1 MAWASVGNIR
11 GPATTDPYPSY
22 SGVTSGRFD
31 GPGSTFNWKASNT
44 RRMRAALMNAQ
55 AESDR
60 CRIVWIG
67 DSATAGYGVTVGVE
81 DHPAVVRRM
90 LTGAGYRVGEI
101 VQFNNNDTHD
111 SRFTYGGSWTVGPKY
126 FPYFTGGTSAWINY
140 TSSVPGTKVYIVCG
154 DVPDTSFTYSIDGAS
169 AVTVSPTGGPVGTR
183 IVEVS
188 GLADGF
194 HNVVITSGGISYLA
208 AIGVGYG
215 STLELMNAG
224 VSQSTA
230 QEWQLAATDFGP
242 NSIAAT
248 VSPDVV
254 FINVGANDFGND
266 GTSVTQIRTY
276 LTNIITQFSAT
287 ADCILMVPS
296 WPDRPNFDQFFAG
309 LYATAIEH
317 DLPLIDVSN
326 VLGDHA
332 AGVALGLFQAD
343 GLHLTPPG
351 NAAVAALQF
360 SALEKVGLIAADQKA
375 FVPKVGNSTIYG
387 DIVMKGS
394 IEAWAVYSD
403 GIVGSGSAPINPEH
417 LTRKDYV
424 DTALSGKV
432 GTGDTRLTNA
442 RTPTAHAATHASGG
456 TDAVTPAAIGAAATS
471 HAHAGGDIT
480 SGTVAYARLP
490 VGTAA
495 STVAAGDDS
504 RLSDARTPTAHV
516 HAGTDIT
523 TGTVPYARLPVGTA
537 ASTVAAGNDS
547 RLSDARTPTAHV
559 HAGTD
564 ITTGTVAYA
573 RLPVGTA
580 ASTVAAGDDSRLT
593 NARTPTTHAS
603 THATGGSDV
612 VSPASIGAAAT
623 SHTHAAAD
631 VSSGTLAAARL
642 PLVTSTPVTVTY
654 SATVAIDPTAGNN
667 FKITATGALAL
678 SVSTTGATDG
688 QMVMVEVL
696 ASGAARTVTLSG
708 TLTTGLIAANAVASG
723 KTGFFGFRYSAL
735 VAGWVLLAT
744 TATQ

>member
-55 AESDR
+55 AETDR

-67 DSATAGYGVTVGVE
+67 DSATAGYGVTVGVQ

-169 AVTVSPTGGPVGTR
+169 AVTVSPTGGPIGTR

-254 FINVGANDFGND
+254 FINVGANDFANS

-276 LTNIITQFSAT
+276 LTNIITQFGAT

-296 WPDRPNFDQFFAG
+296 WPDSPNFDQFFAG

-326 VLGDHA
+326 VLGNHA
-332 AGVALGLFQAD
+332 TADALGLFQAD

-360 SALEKVGLIAADQKA
+360 SALEKVGLLATDQKA
-375 FVPKVGNSTIYG
+375 FVPKVGDSTIYG
-387 DIVMKGS
+387 SLALNGS
-394 IEAWAVYSD
+394 ITSTVTPT
-403 GIVGSGSAPINPEH
+403 SAAQ

-424 DTALSGKV
+424 DTALTGKV
-432 GTGDTRLTNA
+432 GTSDTRLTDA
-442 RTPTAHAATHASGG
+442 RTPTAHASTHASGG

-471 HAHAGGDIT
+471 HVHAGTDISTGTVPYARLPVGTAASTIAAGNDSRLSDARTPTAHVHAGTDIT
-480 SGTVAYARLP
+480 TGTVPYARLP

-537 ASTVAAGNDS
+537 ASTVAAG
-547 RLSDARTPTAHV
+547 
-559 HAGTD
+559 
-564 ITTGTVAYA
+564 
-573 RLPVGTA
+573 
-580 ASTVAAGDDSRLT
+580 DDSRLT
-593 NARTPTTHAS
+593 NSRTPTAHAS

-642 PLVTSTPVTVTY
+642 PLVLSTPVTVTY
-654 SATVAIDPTAGNN
+654 AATIAIDPTAGNN

-678 SVSTTGATDG
+678 SVSTTGASDG

-696 ASGAARTVTLSG
+696 ASGAARTVTV
-708 TLTTGLIAANAVASG
+708 TATFTTGLVAANVIASG
-723 KTGFFGFRYSAL
+723 KVGYFGFRYSAL
-735 VAGWVLLAT
+735 LSAWVLLAV
-744 TATQ
+744 TASL